1 MNGANM
7 SVKPAQRPERGFAK
21 TRRRTAAYRPAATR
35 AAGVARAAGA
45 ATPPLAAA
53 L

>member
-35 AAGVARAAGA
+35 AAGA
-45 ATPPLAAA
+45 ATPP
-53 L
+53 